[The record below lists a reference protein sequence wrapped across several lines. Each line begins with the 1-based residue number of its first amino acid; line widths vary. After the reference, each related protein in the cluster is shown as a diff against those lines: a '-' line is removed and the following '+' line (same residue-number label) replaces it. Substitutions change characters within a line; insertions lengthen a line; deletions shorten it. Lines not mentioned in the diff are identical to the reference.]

1 MSKGQAFWLVKYSVE
16 FCYLY
21 LDHLKTIIGN
31 FPCKNVSKSLKCF
44 TRHQND
50 CSITSSVTKKEQ
62 HHKFS

>member
-44 TRHQND
+44 TRHEND
-50 CSITSSVTKKEQ
+50 CSITSSVTKNEQ
-62 HHKFS
+62 YHKYS

>member
-31 FPCKNVSKSLKCF
+31 FPCKNVSKSWKCF
-44 TRHQND
+44 TRHEND

-62 HHKFS
+62 YHKFS